1 MTSKHTKGNSM
12 CLSYD
17 VINHY
22 ENANQTYAHIHI
34 WVLVDYVMFFYFK
47 ATKGILVFEG
57 QWHTVIYNQ
66 RQTLSCLVWG
76 LFEMG
81 ILLSSSG
88 YPSWATPPRLGSQ
101 KSHGFVH
108 GGRDKEITEY
118 PSLLSLTLYLDVL
131 SVCTDTH
138 LHHTPVV
145 VSHSGDMFNVFVPS
159 EWTLHHFAVV
169 VVIWGFIVFGFF

>member
-1 MTSKHTKGNSM
+1 MASKHKKGNSM

-22 ENANQTYAHIHI
+22 ENANQTSAHIHI

-47 ATKGILVFEG
+47 ATKGILVLEG
-57 QWHTVIYNQ
+57 QWHTVFYNQ

-81 ILLSSSG
+81 ILLSSPG
-88 YPSWATPPRLGSQ
+88 YPSWATPPRLGPQ

-108 GGRDKEITEY
+108 GGRDKETTLQSIRPCCHL
-118 PSLLSLTLYLDVL
+118 PSTWMCW
-131 SVCTDTH
+131 VCIQTH
-138 LHHTPVV
+138 TYTTHR
-145 VSHSGDMFNVFVPS
+145 
-159 EWTLHHFAVV
+159 
-169 VVIWGFIVFGFF
+169 